1 MDVPGR
7 RQSRVDTSAM
17 LRISWTER
25 TSNEYI
31 LRDIRPPQRL
41 SSTVCSRELTF
52 FGYIIRASNME
63 KLNQRECVAAG
74 VPLIAEFTPARR
86 R

>member
-25 TSNEYI
+25 TSKEYI

-41 SSTVCSRELTF
+41 SSTVCFRVLTF
-52 FGYIIRASNME
+52 LWLHHQGKQYGE
-63 KLNQRECVAAG
+63 VKLERMRSC
-74 VPLIAEFTPARR
+74 RR
-86 R
+86 SPYR